1 MGEKVEKVGG
11 RFLRGFDIGVTNIL
25 PILTRRVDDMN
36 TPSVVDAASPA
47 TYTAAQISTGII
59 LRDPNGAA
67 RTDTTPTAALLIAG
81 ASNQYT
87 LAKDGD
93 SIEFE
98 IRNTGS
104 AGELITLAA
113 GSGVTLLGDL
123 VFDAGATRVIKAIR
137 TGSAAVTALVVNPL
151 ALPGQV
157 QNVASANATN
167 SDQTYTAAQ
176 VVGGYLLR
184 TLGANR
190 TDTLPLGTAITTA
203 FPSLGVGSSFD
214 FIIKNASGGAFTITL
229 AGATG
234 TTLIGAITVAQNE
247 TAVLRFVK
255 TATAAYDVIKLG

>member
-11 RFLRGFDIGVTNIL
+11 RFLRGFDIGVANIL
-25 PILTRRVDDMN
+25 PTLTRRVDDMN
-36 TPSVVDAASPA
+36 TPATVTTGGPA

-59 LRDPNGAA
+59 LRDPNGAS

-81 ASNQYT
+81 VANQYT
-87 LAKDGD
+87 LAQDGD

-104 AGELITLAA
+104 AGELITLSA
-113 GSGVTLLGDL
+113 GVGVTLLGDL
-123 VFDAGATRVIKAIR
+123 VFDAGATRVLKAIR
-137 TGSAAVTALVVNPL
+137 TGSAAVTVLVSNPL

-167 SDQTYTAAQ
+167 ADQTYTAAQ

-214 FIIKNASGGAFTITL
+214 FILKNASGGAFTITL
-229 AGATG
+229 AGNTG
-234 TTLIGAITVAQNE
+234 VTLIGSIAVAQNE

-255 TATAAYDVIKLG
+255 TGTATYDVVKLG